1 MGDLYQRNGQMTRDM
16 LIIDN
21 ITKRF
26 GGLMANQNV
35 SFSIAEGEIIGLI
48 GPNGAGKST
57 LFNCISCYYNADGGR
72 ILFHGADISKK
83 TPEAICRMG
92 IGRTFQIVRIFKEMT
107 VRENIM
113 IGAFLKH
120 VKLCDATAKAEE
132 TADLFGFTEKLALPA
147 GSLTI
152 SDQKRLEVARV
163 FATEPQV
170 LLLDEMMAGLN
181 IQEVRETTDLIL
193 KLRDM
198 GITLVLVEHVMEGI
212 MPIANRVI
220 VLDYGEKIA
229 EGTPDEVV
237 NNDKVI
243 QAYFGKK
250 YHAKRRGRTA
260 PLQ

>member
-1 MGDLYQRNGQMTRDM
+1 MKDM

-21 ITKRF
+21 VTKRF
-26 GGLMANQNV
+26 GGLLANQNV
-35 SFSIAEGEIIGLI
+35 SFSIDEGEIIGLI

-72 ILFHGADISKK
+72 ILFHGADILKK
-83 TPEAICRMG
+83 TPEAICLMG

-107 VRENIM
+107 VLENIM

-120 VKLCDATAKAEE
+120 AKQSDATAKAKE
-132 TADLFGFTEKLALPA
+132 TASLFGFTEKLALSA

-152 SDQKRLEVARV
+152 SDQKRLEVARI
-163 FATEPQV
+163 FATEPKV

-198 GITLVLVEHVMEGI
+198 GMTLVLVEHVMEGI

-220 VLDYGEKIA
+220 VLDSGEKIA

-243 QAYFGKK
+243 EAYFGKK
-250 YHAKRRGRTA
+250 YIAKRRGHTA